1 MTYSPEYVNEILD
14 NFDFKK
20 VRKTMKKLDWTWV
33 NINTNEP
40 YYPTTDQLHNEAS
53 RLLNNTA
60 NALRTMN
67 EYTTGCGGFEVRGGR
82 FGYKIY
88 LKLSFVVE
96 AWDNYD

>member
-1 MTYSPEYVNEILD
+1 MMYPPEYVNEILD

-40 YYPTTDQLHNEAS
+40 YYPTTDQLRSEAK
-53 RLLNNTA
+53 RLLNDTVI
-60 NALRTMN
+60 ALQQMN
-67 EYTTGCGGFEVRGGR
+67 DYTIGTGGLEVRGSR
-82 FGYKIY
+82 FGDKLY